1 MKKHYI
7 LNMKSY
13 ILVTLYIISF
23 IAIIGEQTQA
33 IDFKTFL
40 VIKIIGIIY
49 FVLFTYINFIRK
61 QNI

>member
-7 LNMKSY
+7 LNIKSY
-13 ILVTLYIISF
+13 LLITLYIISF

-40 VIKIIGIIY
+40 VIKITGIIY
-49 FVLFTYINFIRK
+49 FALFTYTNFLKK

>member
-7 LNMKSY
+7 LNLKSY
-13 ILVTLYIISF
+13 LLITLYIISF

-49 FVLFTYINFIRK
+49 FALFTYTNFIKK

>member
-7 LNMKSY
+7 LNLKSY
-13 ILVTLYIISF
+13 LLITLYIISF

-49 FVLFTYINFIRK
+49 FVLFTYTNFIRK